1 MSLPP
6 SVDTLVTSV
15 RAEGVLAFEAVPD
28 GLFFPK
34 ILSASQTPGVLCLD
48 LLIQD
53 ARVDNMVIRTPTA
66 VHTVSDA
73 ALLARAHD
81 APSFYGDIHPT

>member
-15 RAEGVLAFEAVPD
+15 RAEGVLALEAVPD
-28 GLFFPK
+28 GLFVPK
-34 ILSASQTPGVLCLD
+34 ILSASQTPGILRLD

-53 ARVDNMVIRTPTA
+53 ACMYNMIIRTPTA
-66 VHTVSDA
+66 VHAVSDA
-73 ALLARAHD
+73 TLLARAHD
-81 APSFYGDIHPT
+81 APSF